1 MSEANLVFN
10 PIIWI
15 METGAS
21 RHICSSWSL
30 FQEYRKVVDGEGV
43 SRETP
48 TLQKLLAKGN
58 KPQTYF

>member
-43 SRETP
+43 FTGNTNIAK
-48 TLQKLLAKGN
+48 TLGKRK
-58 KPQTYF
+58 